1 MRGRYYY
8 LFKIGLF
15 IVIFVELIA
24 RDGKREYRKKNYQ
37 CLLSIAFKKLEFL
50 VLMLEMRMILI
61 AVLIYLFRF

>member
-50 VLMLEMRMILI
+50 DLMLEMR
-61 AVLIYLFRF
+61 